1 MHPTALKRAAGIV
14 VTAAGLLGPAAVA
27 SAAPRNDD
35 LNDAIPV
42 QVGSNVNGN
51 VNGATQEAREPRHA
65 ESAAQHSVWYRFRA
79 GRKVTVLFA
88 TCRANF
94 DTVVAVYSGGEVT
107 SLRPV
112 DFNNDGCGRD
122 STGSRVS
129 FTARPGTTYQ
139 IAVAGFKPEGRFKLA
154 VSRINAPPNDDFFYA
169 APITLGARVRA
180 TTRNATRELGEPR
193 HDSKDADLT
202 VWFRLRLARQ
212 RRVVLHTCGSR
223 FDTVLAVYTG
233 RRVNRLRRVISNDDN
248 YRCGLDSRVTFRAER
263 NVTYRIAVAEY
274 GGHAS
279 GSFQLIAR

>member
-169 APITLGARVRA
+169 APIQSGSEGPRNDPQRDPRVGRA
-180 TTRNATRELGEPR
+180 TARLQE
-193 HDSKDADLT
+193 ADLT
-202 VWFRLRLARQ
+202 VWFRLRRARQ

-233 RRVNRLRRVISNDDN
+233 RRVDRLRRVTSNDDN
-248 YRCGLDSRVTFRAER
+248 
-263 NVTYRIAVAEY
+263 
-274 GGHAS
+274 
-279 GSFQLIAR
+279 